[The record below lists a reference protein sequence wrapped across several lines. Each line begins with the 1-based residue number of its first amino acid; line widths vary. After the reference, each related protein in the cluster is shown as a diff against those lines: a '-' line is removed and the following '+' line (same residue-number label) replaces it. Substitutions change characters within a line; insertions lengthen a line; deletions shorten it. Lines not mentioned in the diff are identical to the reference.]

1 MTDDAGALGNLLCT
15 CRRRAGLS
23 QEELAERSGLSA
35 RAIGNLERGSARWP
49 HPDSAR
55 RLADA
60 LGLRGQARV
69 QFFATAGRQPAHD
82 AYVVPRQ
89 LPFPVAQFAGR
100 QGELAALTSLLDRAG
115 TAPAAVIAAIGGPPG
130 VGKTALA
137 VHWAHKVADR
147 FPDGQLY
154 LNLRGFGPSGRPVP
168 PAEALRG
175 LLDAL
180 QVPARQVPAGLD
192 AQAGL
197 YRSLMSGRR
206 MLVLLDNA
214 RDAAQIRPLL
224 PGGPGCLALVTS
236 RSQLSGLVA
245 AEGARTLNLCP
256 MTEPEARELL
266 AGRLGATRLAAE
278 PGAAAALIGSCARL
292 PLALALA
299 AARALACP
307 GLRLAALAGELH
319 DALGRLDALETG
331 DADAG
336 LRAVFSWSLDGLPA
350 DATRMFA
357 LLGLHAGPDITIP
370 AAASLAGLPLP
381 PARLAL
387 RELAEAHLITE
398 HATGRYS
405 LHDLLRAYAAERAA
419 AAFDP
424 AARRDARS
432 RILDHYT
439 RTAVAAALLLNPER
453 DPIAP
458 APPRPGVTPEHPGG
472 YQQAQAWFTAEHQV
486 LLAAAALAADA
497 GWDACAWQLPWAMA
511 DYLDRSGHWHQWAA
525 IQRAAL
531 AAAAR
536 LGDTAGHAV
545 TSRLLASSCT
555 RLGDYDQARAHLTE
569 CLELYRELGDRGG
582 QAHAHRSLG
591 CVAADQGRHADA
603 LRHDEQSLAL
613 YQATGNR
620 AGQATALANVGYSH
634 NQVGNYQQART
645 SCRQAIGLHRRT
657 GDRAGLAHAWAVLGD
672 AEHNLGNLTEAARCC
687 RRALAIF
694 RDLGDRP
701 SQAYALAD
709 LGGTC
714 HAAGQLSNARDAWQQ
729 ALDIFTELHH
739 PQADQVRARLRQLG
753 EVPEPAPSASV
764 RV

>member
-1 MTDDAGALGNLLCT
+1 MTDDAGAFGALLRP
-15 CRRRAGLS
+15 CRQRAGLS
-23 QEELAERSGLSA
+23 QEELAERSGLSI
-35 RAIGNLERGSARWP
+35 RAISNLERGRVRRP

-60 LGLRGQARV
+60 LGLRGEAQV
-69 QFFATAGRQPAHD
+69 QFFAAAGRRPASG
-82 AYVVPRQ
+82 APVVPRQ
-89 LPFPVAQFAGR
+89 LPCPVAHFAGR
-100 QGELAALTSLLDRAG
+100 QGELAALTGLLDQVA

-137 VHWAHKVADR
+137 VHWARTVAGQ

-154 LNLRGFGPSGRPVP
+154 LNLRGFGASDRPVP
-168 PAEALRG
+168 PAEAIGG
-175 LLDAL
+175 LLAAL
-180 QVPARQVPAGLD
+180 QVPAGQVPVGLD

-206 MLVLLDNA
+206 MLMVLDNA
-214 RDAAQIRPLL
+214 RDAAQVRPLL
-224 PGGPGCLALVTS
+224 PGGAGCLVLVTS
-236 RSQLSGLVA
+236 RGHLSGLVA
-245 AEGARTLNLCP
+245 ADGARTVTLCP

-266 AGRLGATRLAAE
+266 AGRLGAARLAAE
-278 PGAAAALIGSCARL
+278 PAAVAALIGSCARL

-307 GLRLAALAGELH
+307 GLRLAALAGELQ

-331 DADAG
+331 DADAD
-336 LRAVFSWSLDGLPA
+336 LRAVFSWSLDSLHA
-350 DATRMFA
+350 RAARMFA
-357 LLGLHAGPDITIP
+357 LLGLHPGPDITTP
-370 AAASLAGLPLP
+370 AAASLAGQPLR
-381 PARLAL
+381 PARRAL

-419 AAFDP
+419 ATLSP
-424 AARRDARS
+424 AARRAAQR

-439 RTAVAAALLLNPER
+439 HTATAAALLLSPVR
-453 DPIAP
+453 DPVTLGP
-458 APPRPGVTPEHPGG
+458 ARPGVTPERPGG

-486 LLAAAALAADA
+486 LLGAAALAAGA

-536 LGDTAGHAV
+536 LGDTAGQAMA
-545 TSRLLASSCT
+545 SRLLAQSCA
-555 RLGDYDQARAHLTE
+555 RLADYDQARAHLTE
-569 CLELYRELGDRGG
+569 CLELYRQLGNRDG

-603 LRHDEQSLAL
+603 LSHDEQSLAL

-620 AGQATALANVGYSH
+620 AGQAAALANVGYSH
-634 NQVGNYQQART
+634 NQAGNYQQARE
-645 SCRQAIGLHRRT
+645 SCRQALDLHRQT
-657 GDRAGLAHAWAVLGD
+657 GDRAGLAHAREVLGD
-672 AEHNLGNLTEAARCC
+672 AEHNLGNLTEAAKCY
-687 RRALAIF
+687 RRALGIF
-694 RDLGDRP
+694 RALGDRHN
-701 SQAYALAD
+701 QANALTD

-714 HAAGQLSNARDAWQQ
+714 HAAGQLSAARDAWQQ
-729 ALDIFTELHH
+729 ALDILTELHH
-739 PQADQVRARLRQLG
+739 PQAGQIRAKLRQLG
-753 EVPEPAPSASV
+753 QAPDPQPTASSTA
-764 RV
+764 